1 MSQMKRYRDIE
12 NEMLDEPLLKCKNIK
27 LRCSKRHTDI
37 DIVKE
42 LFVMFC
48 SFDNFQQEYRT
59 ESQFWK
65 KGGKDD

>member
-1 MSQMKRYRDIE
+1 MSNMKRYRDIE
-12 NEMLDEPLLKCKNIK
+12 NEMLDEALLLCKNFI
-27 LRCSKRHTDI
+27 LRCSKRDTDI
-37 DIVKE
+37 DIEKE
-42 LFVMFC
+42 LFGMFC